1 MLLLLLLL
9 LILDIII
16 NCRYR
21 DDNLSPNNNQEKIDT
36 WVVTFSEVAE
46 RNLCSLFDFWG
57 IPISKNI
64 KDKLLGLQPF
74 LPSDEMTA
82 LAPERAAMICSQY
95 GLSAGGESK

>member
-46 RNLCSLFDFWG
+46 RNLCPLFDFWG
-57 IPISKNI
+57 IRI

-82 LAPERAAMICSQY
+82 LAPERAAMICSHY